1 MIKSLKFTLIILLVI
16 LSLCYSS
23 VAVDNIIRTRFR
35 LKRSK
40 SEDCPITCF
49 RYCPNGYVLDK
60 FGCPTYCPIICF
72 RPCPKGY
79 VLDWSGCP
87 TYCPII
93 CFWHCPKGYVLDWF
107 GSPTCKC
114 ED

>member
-1 MIKSLKFTLIILLVI
+1 MTKSLKFTIIILLVI

-35 LKRSK
+35 LKRS
-40 SEDCPITCF
+40 E
-49 RYCPNGYVLDK
+49 YEN
-60 FGCPTYCPIICF
+60 
-72 RPCPKGY
+72 
-79 VLDWSGCP
+79 
-87 TYCPII
+87 CPII